1 MHGPRWHGAAE
12 TKELSSD
19 SPDGKDAGELGEVR
33 AGCHPQLEAVWRVG
47 KKIHQGKK
55 NPPSWCF
62 FLKQPGMVVITR
74 NLVTLRFPPGC
85 FVAEGGGSCGLC
97 TFHTFCGWEWC
108 WGPIFHSAL
117 RSLRCVRFFTSTCK
131 NASFT
136 TTNTFFSPGIWS

>member
-62 FLKQPGMVVITR
+62 FFEATW
-74 NLVTLRFPPGC
+74 NGC
-85 FVAEGGGSCGLC
+85 YNPKFGDVEVSAGL
-97 TFHTFCGWEWC
+97 FCG
-108 WGPIFHSAL
+108 
-117 RSLRCVRFFTSTCK
+117 
-131 NASFT
+131 
-136 TTNTFFSPGIWS
+136 